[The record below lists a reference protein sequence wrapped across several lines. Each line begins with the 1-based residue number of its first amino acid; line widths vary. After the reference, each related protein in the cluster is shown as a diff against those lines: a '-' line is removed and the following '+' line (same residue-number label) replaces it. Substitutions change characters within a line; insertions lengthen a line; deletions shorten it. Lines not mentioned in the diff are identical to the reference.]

1 MNLTNEVAAMKLIY
15 TKPEISVEGLTKQD
29 VLCSSN
35 EISTV
40 ERENYTLIDSI
51 WDTLTEIV

>member
-1 MNLTNEVAAMKLIY
+1 MKLIY